1 MFAWLKKRKKK
12 KRLDK
17 LTWKTGIYRAT
28 QTRLLQVK
36 RIMEAEGDVAN
47 ARKIQAALLTTIVAC
62 NRNSKGLKVE
72 AEAKDES

>member
-1 MFAWLKKRKKK
+1 
-12 KRLDK
+12 
-17 LTWKTGIYRAT
+17 
-28 QTRLLQVK
+28 
-36 RIMEAEGDVAN
+36 MEAEGDVAN